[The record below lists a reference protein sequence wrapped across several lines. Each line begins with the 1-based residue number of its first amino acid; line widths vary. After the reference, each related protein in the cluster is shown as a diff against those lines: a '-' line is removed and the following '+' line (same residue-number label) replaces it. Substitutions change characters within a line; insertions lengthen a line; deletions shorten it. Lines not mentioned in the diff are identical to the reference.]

1 MSPWPS
7 WKVGTEHPS
16 APGSVGFAV
25 GFVCVSAAS
34 RSQLDEEVYRRA
46 RHVVGEI
53 ERTARAAQALRDG
66 DYVTFGM
73 LMVESHNSLR

>member
-1 MSPWPS
+1 M
-7 WKVGTEHPS
+7 
-16 APGSVGFAV
+16 
-25 GFVCVSAAS
+25 
-34 RSQLDEEVYRRA
+34 YRRA
-46 RHVVGEI
+46 RHVVGEM